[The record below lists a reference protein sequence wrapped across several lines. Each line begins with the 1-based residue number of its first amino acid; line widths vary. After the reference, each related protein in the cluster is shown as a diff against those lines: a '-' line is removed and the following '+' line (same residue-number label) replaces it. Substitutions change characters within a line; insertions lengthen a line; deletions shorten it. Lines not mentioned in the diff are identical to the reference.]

1 MKKTDESVK
10 FVYKPPLDLKAPK
23 KTHLLNLLKSR
34 HEKCDKTITM
44 DEVRDTIPPA
54 RAEKF
59 ILSLIESGDVVK
71 VPNSS
76 KKDVLFYTDQDNNL
90 KVNKGRQN
98 TNNVIRKTLVFFL

>member
-1 MKKTDESVK
+1 
-10 FVYKPPLDLKAPK
+10 
-23 KTHLLNLLKSR
+23 
-34 HEKCDKTITM
+34 M